1 MTDLNT
7 RTECVKI
14 DMYPTNCDLYTTG
27 SVPFKI
33 SGKLKF
39 DNLLAGFLFQLGD
52 QTHSF

>member
-33 SGKLKF
+33 SGKFKF
-39 DNLLAGFLFQLGD
+39 NHLLGD
-52 QTHSF
+52 QTQRFRNRIKT